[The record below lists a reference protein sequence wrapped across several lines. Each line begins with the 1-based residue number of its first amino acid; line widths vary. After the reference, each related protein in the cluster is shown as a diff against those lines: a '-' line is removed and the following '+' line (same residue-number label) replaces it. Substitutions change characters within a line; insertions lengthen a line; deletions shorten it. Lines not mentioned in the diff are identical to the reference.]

1 MAKARSVYACT
12 ECGGESPKWQG
23 QCPHCGAWNTLV
35 EGVAES
41 TPRNRF
47 SGVTKSSELKR
58 LAEVSARDAPR
69 MASGMEEL
77 DRVLGGGFVAGEVVL
92 IGGDP
97 GVGKSTLLLQVLA
110 RMSGSHKVVY
120 VSGEESAE
128 QIALRARR
136 LALDSGKLELLAE
149 IQLERILAT
158 LEKAKPEIAV
168 VDSIQTLYS
177 EQLTS
182 APGSV
187 AQVRECVAHLAR
199 YAKSRGT
206 VVVLVGHVT
215 KEGAIAGPRVVEH
228 IVDAVLY
235 FEGDTHQ
242 SFRLIRAFKNR
253 FGAPAGGADPQ
264 CGHGWLRSGVVG
276 EGGGRSPHQGARRRP
291 RGTPRHR
298 LLARR
303 QAAAGEARGVRRSRP
318 RGRGAP
324 GAARPG
330 AVEGGRQARL
340 HPGDH
345 PQGQS
350 AEAENRRARD
360 HRRRAGRGRDR
371 AFPAIKFVPDKD
383 TPCK

>member
-35 EGVAES
+35 EGLAES
-41 TPRNRF
+41 APRHRF

-69 MASGMEEL
+69 MASGIDEL

-97 GVGKSTLLLQVLA
+97 GVGKSTLLLQALA
-110 RMSGSHKVVY
+110 RISGSRKAVY

-128 QIALRARR
+128 QVALRARR
-136 LALDSGKLELLAE
+136 LALDPEKLELLAE

-187 AQVRECVAHLAR
+187 AQVR
-199 YAKSRGT
+199 
-206 VVVLVGHVT
+206 
-215 KEGAIAGPRVVEH
+215 
-228 IVDAVLY
+228 
-235 FEGDTHQ
+235 
-242 SFRLIRAFKNR
+242 
-253 FGAPAGGADPQ
+253 
-264 CGHGWLRSGVVG
+264 
-276 EGGGRSPHQGARRRP
+276 
-291 RGTPRHR
+291 
-298 LLARR
+298 
-303 QAAAGEARGVRRSRP
+303 
-318 RGRGAP
+318 
-324 GAARPG
+324 
-330 AVEGGRQARL
+330 
-340 HPGDH
+340 
-345 PQGQS
+345 
-350 AEAENRRARD
+350 
-360 HRRRAGRGRDR
+360 
-371 AFPAIKFVPDKD
+371 
-383 TPCK
+383 